1 MLGLKGCACVK
12 MLKHCRSVVCL
23 FREEKVNVNISR
35 GSKDVERL
43 VWTINFHL
51 KPWSASKDVHELRYW
66 RWSLTRRV
74 RYQRQFATPQE
85 VLRLHCDM
93 ILFWKENR
101 DIILFS
107 KGVQCHQHRR
117 RRDIEGNVTWLA
129 CSDLYFST
137 IIAGVTANLPILRHL
152 HNPSFQLH
160 LTAGYLKTYPA
171 V

>member
-1 MLGLKGCACVK
+1 MCMCKDVEAK
-12 MLKHCRSVVCL
+12 ACRSVVCL

-43 VWTINFHL
+43 VWAINFDL

-85 VLRLHCDM
+85 VLRLHCDI

-107 KGVQCHQHRR
+107 KAFNVISIAVVEILKVMS
-117 RRDIEGNVTWLA
+117 RDVVTLHV
-129 CSDLYFST
+129 SDLYFST
-137 IIAGVTANLPILRHL
+137 GEWRIYWRSSIFGENSLITI
-152 HNPSFQLH
+152 
-160 LTAGYLKTYPA
+160 
-171 V
+171 

>member
-1 MLGLKGCACVK
+1 MCMCKDVEA
-12 MLKHCRSVVCL
+12 CRSVVCL

-43 VWTINFHL
+43 VWAINFDL

-85 VLRLHCDM
+85 VLRFHCDI

-107 KGVQCHQHRR
+107 KAF
-117 RRDIEGNVTWLA
+117 NVISIAVVEILKVMSRVWAPCIIRTCVLMLIPNYTYD
-129 CSDLYFST
+129 SDSKLIFSPEAST
-137 IIAGVTANLPILRHL
+137 L
-152 HNPSFQLH
+152 S
-160 LTAGYLKTYPA
+160 
-171 V
+171 

>member
-1 MLGLKGCACVK
+1 MLGPKGCACVK
-12 MLKHCRSVVCL
+12 MLKQACRSMVCL
-23 FREEKVNVNISR
+23 FREEKVNINISR

-43 VWTINFHL
+43 AWAINFDL

-85 VLRLHCDM
+85 VLRFHCDI

-117 RRDIEGNVTWLA
+117 RRDIEGNVTWCGDLA
-129 CSDLYFST
+129 CFGLVFLNWWME
-137 IIAGVTANLPILRHL
+137 GL
-152 HNPSFQLH
+152 
-160 LTAGYLKTYPA
+160 LT
-171 V
+171 